1 MNELKITV
9 QNLENSV
16 RLDQYV
22 SKACPDIS
30 RSRIKNGTKSI
41 LLNNKES
48 KLSAKV
54 KNNDE
59 IFILWEDPVPKEME
73 AQDIPLD
80 ILYEDEN
87 VCVVNKK
94 QGMVTH
100 PGCGNWNGT
109 LVNAL
114 MYHWKIANF
123 DFNENDGENKKNIR
137 KGIVHRLDKDTSG
150 TIITAKNIETEIY
163 LQKQFAKRRVKK
175 EYILICQ
182 GVPKQKKG
190 NVKVNMI
197 RDPKN
202 RKRFTTTQ
210 ESDKGKFSHTV
221 YKCLCSY
228 GPYSLIRCRLKTGRT
243 HQIRVHMKYL
253 GCPILGDPIY
263 GARDKNFETATLM
276 LHSSTLSIRLPK
288 ENEFTVFKS
297 PTPIRFK
304 KVMKKLKEQYQKIKY

>member
-163 LQKQFAKRRVKK
+163 LQEQFAKRRVKK
-175 EYILICQ
+175 EYILI
-182 GVPKQKKG
+182 
-190 NVKVNMI
+190 
-197 RDPKN
+197 
-202 RKRFTTTQ
+202 
-210 ESDKGKFSHTV
+210 
-221 YKCLCSY
+221 
-228 GPYSLIRCRLKTGRT
+228 
-243 HQIRVHMKYL
+243 
-253 GCPILGDPIY
+253 
-263 GARDKNFETATLM
+263 
-276 LHSSTLSIRLPK
+276 
-288 ENEFTVFKS
+288 
-297 PTPIRFK
+297 
-304 KVMKKLKEQYQKIKY
+304 